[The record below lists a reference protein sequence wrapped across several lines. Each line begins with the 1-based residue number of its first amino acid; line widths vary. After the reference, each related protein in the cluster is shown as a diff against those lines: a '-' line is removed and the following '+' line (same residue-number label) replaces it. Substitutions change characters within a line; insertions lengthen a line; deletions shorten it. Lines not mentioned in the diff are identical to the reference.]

1 MSAASGRSPPMKR
14 AELIPAILA
23 RDEADF
29 RAKAAAVA
37 DHVQTV
43 QIDVMDG
50 VFVGNTTWADPAAI
64 RAMHLPFVLEA
75 HLMVAYP
82 ERVVD
87 DWIMAGARRVFVHL
101 EAPGN
106 PMAAVEAM
114 RSAGRE
120 GGLAI
125 NPDTP
130 VAKIAD
136 LLPEL
141 DAVLV
146 MGVTPG
152 WSGQQFQ
159 STVLGKVS
167 ELKRL
172 RPGLRVEVDGGVTP
186 AVAADLTALGCD
198 GVIAASALFEAPDL
212 KKAVA
217 DFERALT
224 V

>member
-1 MSAASGRSPPMKR
+1 MSISLAIVGATGAVGEKMRQVLIEKKFPFTDLRLFASKKSVGKKFKI
-14 AELIPAILA
+14 A
-23 RDEADF
+23 
-29 RAKAAAVA
+29 
-37 DHVQTV
+37 
-43 QIDVMDG
+43 G
-50 VFVGNTTWADPAAI
+50 VWHT
-64 RAMHLPFVLEA
+64 
-75 HLMVAYP
+75 
-82 ERVVD
+82 
-87 DWIMAGARRVFVHL
+87 
-101 EAPGN
+101 
-106 PMAAVEAM
+106 VEAM
-114 RSAGRE
+114 RAAGRE

-146 MGVTPG
+146 MGVMPG

-217 DFERALT
+217 DFEQALT